1 MQNIFAVKHFNILS
15 EASQY
20 LTRNRVGSSSHSSRN
35 TDVFVA
41 GVADDSAGFKVAGI
55 HTHIHTYLY
64 IRVFIGETHVPL
76 TCNLT

>member
-35 TDVFVA
+35 ADIFIA
-41 GVADDSAGFKVAGI
+41 GVADESAGFKVAGI
-55 HTHIHTYLY
+55 HICAAFHLHWICTEH
-64 IRVFIGETHVPL
+64 
-76 TCNLT
+76 